1 MEQLWQQCMRK
12 LEGDLSGSDLSTY
25 IRPLLPQ
32 LDDKRLTLLAPNA
45 AVHRRVREDFLP
57 IIRKRVSRL
66 AGGENLSVEIKVGL
80 PRAAAEAAG
89 EEAEP
94 APELRSPGYLNPR
107 YTFETFIEGK
117 SNARARAAAH
127 SVAQTPGTQYNPLLI
142 YGESGMGKTH
152 LMHAIGNTIRAR
164 NPRANVIYVG
174 AERFFRDLI
183 TAIQQNKTEDFKK
196 RYRSADAL
204 LMDDIQFIANKQSG
218 QEEMFHT
225 FNELLDGRQQ
235 MVLTCDRYPEELE
248 NLDKRLKSRF
258 TWGLTQAVEPPDLET
273 RAAIF
278 LSKSELAGI
287 KVSHDVALFIAQRI
301 RSNVRQLEGALN
313 RISASVQLTGREI
326 TVDFV
331 RETLKD
337 MLTAYER
344 LITVDSIKRHVS
356 RYYNIRETDL
366 VSARRT
372 RSLARP
378 RQVAMALAKEL
389 TQHSLP
395 EIGQSF
401 GKDHTTVLHAC
412 RKVAELRKDD
422 ITIREDYEKLLRQLS
437 G

>member
-1 MEQLWQQCMRK
+1 MHK

-25 IRPLLPQ
+25 IRPLLAQ
-32 LDDKRLTLLAPNA
+32 LDDQRLTLLAPNS
-45 AVHRRVREDFLP
+45 AVLRRVREDFLP
-57 IIRKRVSRL
+57 IIRKRVARIS
-66 AGGENLSVEIKVGL
+66 GGEDLAVEIKVGL
-80 PRAAAEAAG
+80 PRAVGEDPGEGSEAA
-89 EEAEP
+89 
-94 APELRSPGYLNPR
+94 PESRSSGFLNPR
-107 YTFETFIEGK
+107 FTFETFIEGK
-117 SNARARAAAH
+117 SNALARAAAH

-142 YGESGMGKTH
+142 YGEPGLGKTH
-152 LMHAIGNTIRAR
+152 LMHAIGNTLRSR
-164 NPRANVIYVG
+164 NPKANILYVG
-174 AERFFRDLI
+174 MEKFFRDLVS
-183 TAIQQNKTEDFKK
+183 AIQTRKTEDFKK

-204 LMDDIQFIANKQSG
+204 LIDDIQFIANKESG
-218 QEEMFHT
+218 QEEIFHT
-225 FNELLDGRQQ
+225 FNELLDGQQQ

-248 NLDKRLKSRF
+248 GLDKRLKSRF
-258 TWGLTQAVEPPDLET
+258 SSGLTQAVEPPDLET

-278 LSKSELAGI
+278 LSKSEVAGV
-287 KVSHDVALFIAQRI
+287 KVSHDVAMFVAQRI

-313 RISASVQLTGREI
+313 RISASAHLTGREI

-344 LITVDSIKRHVS
+344 LITMDSIKRHVS
-356 RYYNIRETDL
+356 KYYNIRETDL
-366 VSARRT
+366 MSARRT

-378 RQVAMALAKEL
+378 RQIAMALAKEL

-412 RKVAELRKDD
+412 RKIAELKKDD
-422 ITIREDYEKLLRQLS
+422 IAIREDYEKLLRQLS